1 MQRTLSGGFLLR
13 SSAYQVITGEYFA
26 HQDHSNLEESED
38 DDESSLSE
46 SESEWGCDA
55 VVLPIHAATPCRPT
69 QAKLGVRTSICADT
83 ADRV

>member
-1 MQRTLSGGFLLR
+1 MGLEAGDSMISANESEA
-13 SSAYQVITGEYFA
+13 SSSESQEL
-26 HQDHSNLEESED
+26 DEESED